1 MFSTIVLLAVE
12 YLGLSLADLNYVK
25 LIKDR

>member
-1 MFSTIVLLAVE
+1 MFSTNVLLAVE
-12 YLGLSLADLNYVK
+12 YLGLSLADLSYVK